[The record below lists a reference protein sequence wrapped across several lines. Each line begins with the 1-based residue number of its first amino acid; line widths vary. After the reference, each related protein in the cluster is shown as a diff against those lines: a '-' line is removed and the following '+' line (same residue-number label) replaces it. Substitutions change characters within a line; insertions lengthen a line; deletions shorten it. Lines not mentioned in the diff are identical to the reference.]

1 MENVM
6 SQISD
11 GVLDGNMAQTRELVQ
26 AAIDL
31 GKSPDEILHSALIPA
46 MDEVGHLFE
55 VEEYYVPE
63 MLLSARAMQAGLD
76 LIKPLL
82 AEADVEPAGRV
93 VIGTVSGDLHD
104 IGKNLVAMMLE
115 GAGFEVHD
123 LGVDVS
129 SEDFLNA
136 VYEKNADIVAISAML
151 TTTML
156 NMEKTIKTL
165 ESSGLRDQV
174 KIIIGGAPV
183 TYDFAEQIGADGHAP
198 DASQVARLVRELLA
212 RKL

>member
-11 GVLDGNMAQTRELVQ
+11 GVLDGNMAQTRALVQ

-156 NMEKTIKTL
+156 NMEKTVKTL
-165 ESSGLRDQV
+165 ERSGEDHYWWCTSY
-174 KIIIGGAPV
+174 I
-183 TYDFAEQIGADGHAP
+183 
-198 DASQVARLVRELLA
+198 
-212 RKL
+212 